1 VGKRVQVTFDAAD
14 PHSLAAWWA
23 TVLGYNVE
31 DGHDFIAGL
40 LEAGTV
46 SESDVVRVGGRLFF
60 ADAVAASD
68 PEGLGPRLYFQRVPE
83 PKAGKNRLHL
93 DVPVTPENLER
104 EVDHLART
112 GATLVE
118 YRSHPGHRWA
128 VMQDPEGNEFC
139 LH

>member
-1 VGKRVQVTFDAAD
+1 MTKGVQITFDAAD

-23 TVLGYNVE
+23 ELLGYEVE
-31 DGHDFIAGL
+31 DGHELVSGL
-40 LEAGTV
+40 LDAGVLSEA
-46 SESDVVRVGGRLFF
+46 EVVRINDRLFF

-68 PEGLGPRLYFQRVPE
+68 PEGAPPRLYFQRVPE
-83 PKAGKNRLHL
+83 PKKGKNRLHL
-93 DVPVTPENLER
+93 DVPVPADDLEH
-104 EVDHLART
+104 EVERLT
-112 GATLVE
+112 NVGATLVE